1 MKDIITKIITNVL
14 TALYEPLGFAI
25 LASVLFMFL
34 YLFAKEHGIKEA
46 FKIWVGNFKKSKKFR
61 GIFLLAFVVIMIL
74 FRTLLNRNM
83 WLNPLSDVM
92 GGWGIH
98 SINTTTGRQEIT
110 TEGIENVILFIPFL
124 LLLLLNFHN
133 NIIKG
138 DISLGKVLWKSLY
151 ISFLCSLGIELT
163 QLTFRLGTFQISDL
177 TYNTLGGIIGGL
189 IFYGVYKVKLR
200 D

>member
-46 FKIWVGNFKKSKKFR
+46 FKIWVGNFKKSKRFR

-74 FRTLLNRNM
+74 FRTVLNRNM

-92 GGWGIH
+92 GGWGMY
-98 SINTTTGRQEIT
+98 SINTAGRKELS
-110 TEGIENVILFIPFL
+110 TEGIENVILFIPFM

-138 DISLGKVLWKSLY
+138 EISIGKVLWKSLS

-177 TYNTLGGIIGGL
+177 TYNTLGGVIGGL